1 MYRLVAWV
9 PHKLPTERLI
19 HPDTLDSSK
28 RDATVLVKA
37 DEISQIRNFKH
48 NSTFHCRN
56 HEVFMTPE
64 EQNLIEGLF
73 QRLRQADTNPKDA
86 QAEQLIRAKTAEL
99 PSATYLLVQAVLVQE
114 HALANAQAK
123 IADLESQLRTAQAHP
138 AAGAGGGSFLSGVS
152 RLFGNKPQPE
162 AAAPPPL
169 PRQGPV
175 PQQAQSTPPP
185 ITVVPQSTPY
195 PSTVNLGPSSGGS
208 FLQSAMATAAGVA
221 GGQLLFQ
228 GIESLI
234 GHNAGPFGPALESRG
249 SYPGGIGGS
258 TEIVNN
264 YYGTETPRSSE
275 HQNAQS
281 DNFIPGANE
290 PFKDTDVTGD
300 QDLGDSADQTD
311 FVDADTQDSGFD
323 LAGGDDSGFGSDDS
337 SFSGSDDNLV

>member
-1 MYRLVAWV
+1 
-9 PHKLPTERLI
+9 
-19 HPDTLDSSK
+19 
-28 RDATVLVKA
+28 
-37 DEISQIRNFKH
+37 
-48 NSTFHCRN
+48 
-56 HEVFMTPE
+56 MTPE

-114 HALANAQAK
+114 HALTNAQAR
-123 IADLESQLRTAQAHP
+123 IADLENQLRTAQAQP
-138 AAGAGGGSFLSGVS
+138 AGGGGSFLSGVS

-162 AAAPPPL
+162 PASPPPL

-185 ITVVPQSTPY
+185 ITVVPQSTPS
-195 PSTVNLGPSSGGS
+195 PSTINLGPSSGGS

-249 SYPGGIGGS
+249 FYPSGMGGN

-264 YYGTETPRSSE
+264 YYDTEPPGGSE
-275 HQNAQS
+275 HHSVQS
-281 DNFIPGANE
+281 DNLTPGASE
-290 PFKDTDVTGD
+290 PLQDADPTRD
-300 QDLGDSADQTD
+300 QDLGDSGDQAY
-311 FVDADTQDSGFD
+311 FADADTQDSGFD

-337 SFSGSDDNLV
+337 SYSGSDDNLV

>member
-1 MYRLVAWV
+1 
-9 PHKLPTERLI
+9 
-19 HPDTLDSSK
+19 
-28 RDATVLVKA
+28 
-37 DEISQIRNFKH
+37 
-48 NSTFHCRN
+48 
-56 HEVFMTPE
+56 MTPE

-73 QRLRQADTNPKDA
+73 QRLRQADTSPKDA
-86 QAEQLIRAKTAEL
+86 EAEQLIRAKTTEL

-114 HALANAQAK
+114 HALANAQAR
-123 IADLESQLRTAQAHP
+123 IADLESRLRNAQAQP
-138 AAGAGGGSFLSGVS
+138 AAGGGSFLSGVS
-152 RLFGNKPQPE
+152 RLFGSKPQPE
-162 AAAPPPL
+162 AAAPPPSL
-169 PRQGPV
+169 PRQAPA
-175 PQQAQSTPPP
+175 PQQVQSTPPP

-249 SYPGGIGGS
+249 FYPGGMGGS

-264 YYGTETPRSSE
+264 YYGTESPGGSE
-275 HQNAQS
+275 HHNVQS
-281 DNFIPGANE
+281 DTFPQGANE
-290 PFKDTDVTGD
+290 PFQNTD
-300 QDLGDSADQTD
+300 QDLGGSNDQTD
-311 FVDADTQDSGFD
+311 FVDTDTQDSGFD

>member
-1 MYRLVAWV
+1 MQRY
-9 PHKLPTERLI
+9 
-19 HPDTLDSSK
+19 
-28 RDATVLVKA
+28 LVKGGP
-37 DEISQIRNFKH
+37 DKTNPKFKQ

-86 QAEQLIRAKTAEL
+86 QAEQLIRAKTTEL

-114 HALANAQAK
+114 HALANAQAR
-123 IADLESQLRTAQAHP
+123 IADLESRLRTAETQP
-138 AAGAGGGSFLSGVS
+138 AAGGGGSFLSGVS
-152 RLFGNKPQPE
+152 RLFGSKPQAE
-162 AAAPPPL
+162 AAPPPPV
-169 PRQGPV
+169 PRQGSV
-175 PQQAQSTPPP
+175 PQQVQSTPPP

-249 SYPGGIGGS
+249 FYPGGMGGS

-264 YYGTETPRSSE
+264 YYGTETPGSSE
-275 HQNAQS
+275 HHNAQS
-281 DNFIPGANE
+281 DNLTPGANE
-290 PFKDTDVTGD
+290 PFQKADLTRD
-300 QDLGDSADQTD
+300 QDLGGSADQTD
-311 FVDADTQDSGFD
+311 FADADTQDPGFD
-323 LAGGDDSGFGSDDS
+323 LAGGDDSGFDSDDS